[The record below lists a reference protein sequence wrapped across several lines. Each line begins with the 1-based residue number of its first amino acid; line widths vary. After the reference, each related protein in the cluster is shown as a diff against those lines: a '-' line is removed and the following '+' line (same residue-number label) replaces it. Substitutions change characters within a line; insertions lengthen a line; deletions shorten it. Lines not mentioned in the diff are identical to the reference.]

1 MCYWIAAVITV
12 AVVRTLGG
20 VQTQLT
26 KVLLQKE
33 EINTIPVRSIN
44 ETVHAEV
51 GLTLWQVIE
60 LVWYD
65 SYRWETVENIY
76 VVATHR
82 LYSDSPTDVD
92 QTHALAVRAIL
103 WLRLRPVD
111 HRLTADWDFL

>member
-1 MCYWIAAVITV
+1 MITV

-33 EINTIPVRSIN
+33 EINTIPVRSID

-60 LVWYD
+60 LV
-65 SYRWETVENIY
+65 
-76 VVATHR
+76 
-82 LYSDSPTDVD
+82 
-92 QTHALAVRAIL
+92 
-103 WLRLRPVD
+103 
-111 HRLTADWDFL
+111 